1 MNRIGQNRRGLACV
15 FLVGWL
21 AVMLFSGCG
30 YTLVKTQDLL
40 DQTDEELLE
49 AMEDEVPGVTPAERL
64 ENQLIA
70 VLNLDRDDDHQV
82 TASTSLDDASSFFME
97 LILQEPQLYISTQTG
112 KDKLQSL
119 LGKDT
124 YAFVYDGKLTSAKAG
139 SQCLSSLKALDKELS
154 LQYFT
159 LQSLSV
165 NYGQD
170 GSTSA
175 WLILVQYVSEG
186 GNT

>member
-1 MNRIGQNRRGLACV
+1 MNRIGQNRRCLACV

-40 DQTDEELLE
+40 DQTD
-49 AMEDEVPGVTPAERL
+49 
-64 ENQLIA
+64 
-70 VLNLDRDDDHQV
+70 LNLDRDDDHQV

-124 YAFVYDGKLTSAKAG
+124 YAFVTPMP
-139 SQCLSSLKALDKELS
+139 LSTMAS
-154 LQYFT
+154 
-159 LQSLSV
+159 
-165 NYGQD
+165 
-170 GSTSA
+170 
-175 WLILVQYVSEG
+175 
-186 GNT
+186 